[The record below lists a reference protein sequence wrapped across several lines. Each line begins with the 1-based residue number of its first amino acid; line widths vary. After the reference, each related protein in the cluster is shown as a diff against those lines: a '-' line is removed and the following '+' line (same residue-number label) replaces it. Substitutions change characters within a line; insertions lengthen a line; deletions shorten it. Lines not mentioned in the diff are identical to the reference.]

1 MKKRFCVIL
10 IFALLLT
17 LAACKQGDNTA
28 DTTDGVPTV
37 PSTTLPPVT
46 AGDWGAAGAEI
57 HWAVDGDTLT
67 ISGTGDLKAIP
78 TWADVPWRS
87 QLTKLKTVV
96 VEKGVTSLPD
106 YAFTDCENL
115 TAVKLPKTLKSIG
128 LNAFENCVSLET
140 ITLPAGVTTI
150 GRDAFKN
157 CTALREVTL
166 SDAMTALPDELFY
179 GCTALK
185 TVTLPAA
192 LKTVGSRAFMK
203 CESLPALFLPATVT
217 AFGEDILS
225 LCSGFRGI
233 YYAGTKAQWKK
244 VYIDPFNDILCA
256 TKVHYNATAED
267 LPA

>member
-1 MKKRFCVIL
+1 MKKGFCVIL

-140 ITLPAGVTTI
+140 ITLPDSVVSVGT
-150 GRDAFKN
+150 GAFVD
-157 CTALREVTL
+157 CTALKSAAFGSGVKEIG
-166 SDAMTALPDELFY
+166 SDLFT
-179 GCTALK
+179 GCTAL
-185 TVTLPAA
+185 
-192 LKTVGSRAFMK
+192 
-203 CESLPALFLPATVT
+203 ETVT
-217 AFGEDILS
+217 APEGSDAEKW
-225 LCSGFRGI
+225 CRENGF
-233 YYAGTKAQWKK
+233 AKS
-244 VYIDPFNDILCA
+244 
-256 TKVHYNATAED
+256 
-267 LPA
+267 